1 MTITKKA
8 LFFLGAAFFLTCS
21 STYIK
26 VQAAQDMPDKSV
38 QIGKKTTMQVKDSTL
53 STQNKA
59 AWIWKSSDSS
69 IASVNKHGTVT
80 GKKKGTVTISLK
92 IPGKPND
99 ITASVRVVSYFRT
112 KSIKITN

>member
-1 MTITKKA
+1 MTITKKI
-8 LFFLGAAFFLTCS
+8 LFFLGAVFFLTCS

-59 AWIWKSSDSS
+59 AWIWKSFC
-69 IASVNKHGTVT
+69 KQTWHRHR
-80 GKKKGTVTISLK
+80 KEKGNRYNFSQ
-92 IPGKPND
+92 N
-99 ITASVRVVSYFRT
+99 SR
-112 KSIKITN
+112 

>member
-59 AWIWKSSDSS
+59 AWIWKSSNCVKIYRLC
-69 IASVNKHGTVT
+69 IACFGDWKRYG
-80 GKKKGTVTISLK
+80 IF
-92 IPGKPND
+92 D
-99 ITASVRVVSYFRT
+99 R
-112 KSIKITN
+112 

>member
-1 MTITKKA
+1 MTITKKV
-8 LFFLGAAFFLTCS
+8 LFFLGAVFFLTCS

-59 AWIWKSSDSS
+59 ALRSYSAAFAIPARADDCGR
-69 IASVNKHGTVT
+69 NTCG
-80 GKKKGTVTISLK
+80 ISR
-92 IPGKPND
+92 GCN
-99 ITASVRVVSYFRT
+99 S
-112 KSIKITN
+112 

>member
-1 MTITKKA
+1 MTITKKI
-8 LFFLGAAFFLTCS
+8 LFFLGAVFFLTCS

-59 AWIWKSSDSS
+59 AWIWKSSERSASWIKAKRPGRQSS
-69 IASVNKHGTVT
+69 GFWVWSADPPPLRKLS
-80 GKKKGTVTISLK
+80 SR
-92 IPGKPND
+92 
-99 ITASVRVVSYFRT
+99 TAGLTNGVSQR
-112 KSIKITN
+112 I

>member
-1 MTITKKA
+1 MTITKKV
-8 LFFLGAAFFLTCS
+8 LFFLGAVFFLTCS

-59 AWIWKSSDSS
+59 AWTWKSSDSS

-80 GKKKGTVTISLK
+80 GRKREPLQFLSKFPVNQTILQLLYVSFP
-92 IPGKPND
+92 IFVPNQ
-99 ITASVRVVSYFRT
+99 S
-112 KSIKITN
+112 K

>member
-1 MTITKKA
+1 MTITKKI
-8 LFFLGAAFFLTCS
+8 LFFLGAVFFLTCS

-80 GKKKGTVTISLK
+80 GKKKGTAYITVKSGK
-92 IPGKPND
+92 IRKK
-99 ITASVRVVSYFRT
+99 VKVVV
-112 KSIKITN
+112 K

>member
-1 MTITKKA
+1 MTITKKV
-8 LFFLGAAFFLTCS
+8 LFFLGAVFFLTCS

-59 AWIWKSSDSS
+59 AWTWKSSDSS

-80 GKKKGTVTISLK
+80 GK
-92 IPGKPND
+92 
-99 ITASVRVVSYFRT
+99 ASVYRVISAETPNWFIGKRKNVRY
-112 KSIKITN
+112 K

>member
-1 MTITKKA
+1 MTITKKV
-8 LFFLGAAFFLTCS
+8 LFFLGAVFFLTCS

-80 GKKKGTVTISLK
+80 GKKKGTAYITVKSGK
-92 IPGKPND
+92 IRKKVKNLNE
-99 ITASVRVVSYFRT
+99 
-112 KSIKITN
+112 KLNSICGLSQ